1 MSEQYITI
9 GEIVNTQGIK
19 GDVRVFPITDF
30 PERFAKTKR
39 ITVLLKNSRKEFTI
53 ERTWEHKQ
61 FIIIKFAEIAD
72 MTAAEKLK
80 GGLLQITK
88 EELAPLPKD
97 NFYIF
102 EIIGLKVFDEQR
114 QELGT
119 VIDVLQTGANDV
131 YVVKGNEG
139 KEILIPALKFV
150 VKKVDIAAGIM
161 EVELPEG
168 LI

>member
-1 MSEQYITI
+1 MNEQYITV

-19 GDVRVFPITDF
+19 GDVRVFPTTDF
-30 PERFAKTKR
+30 PERFTKNKK
-39 ITVLLKNSRKEFTI
+39 ITVLFKNMRKEYTI
-53 ERTWEHKQ
+53 ERVWEHKQ
-61 FIIIKFAEIAD
+61 FIIIKFLEVED
-72 MTAAEKLK
+72 MTAAERLR

-97 NFYIF
+97 KFYIF
-102 EIIGLKVFDEQR
+102 EIVGLKVIDEKG

-131 YVVKGNEG
+131 YIVKGIEV
-139 KEILIPALKFV
+139 KEILIPALKHV
-150 VKKVDIAAGIM
+150 VKKVDLAAGIM